1 MKIKKSEQIM
11 TSKSDRRKIFS
22 RRRFLGHSALAMAG
36 ISVFGFQSTGCTNNN
51 NKYLRVIAYNV
62 LKFTGWPSENV
73 KDISQIPELMAHELS
88 KYSPDIINFSESPDE
103 SMVKHIADLLNMNYV
118 FFPTAGNWP
127 GAILTHFEI
136 LKSANTPIV
145 NGIRPDD
152 LFTRHWGKATIKL
165 SNKKSITV
173 HSAHLYPHNNPV
185 SAEIRKREISEILK
199 SASDDIE
206 KNNSIL
212 VIGDLNHTPEMPEYS
227 LWVNA
232 GFIDSYSVAGKGDG
246 LTIKADVPSRRIDYI
261 LAHGLI
267 EENIIESRA
276 LFEGAFRT
284 NPSDP
289 NSFALSDHLPQ
300 YAKFQINI

>member
-1 MKIKKSEQIM
+1 MKEDNGIKLI
-11 TSKSDRRKIFS
+11 S
-22 RRRFLGHSALAMAG
+22 RRRFLEHSFVATTG
-36 ISVFGFQSTGCTNNN
+36 ISVFGFQASGCIKTNKKN
-51 NKYLRVIAYNV
+51 LRVISYNV

-73 KDISQIPELMAHELS
+73 KDKSQIPELMAQELS

-145 NGIRPDD
+145 DGIRPGD

-165 SNKKSITV
+165 TNKKSIIV

-185 SAEIRKREISEILK
+185 SAKIRKREISEILK
-199 SASDDIE
+199 SASVDIE
-206 KNNSIL
+206 KNNSVL

-232 GFIDSYSVAGKGDG
+232 GFTDSFSEAGKGDG

-267 EENIIESRA
+267 AENIIESRA

-284 NPSDP
+284 NPFDP
-289 NSFALSDHLPQ
+289 SSFALSDHLPQ
-300 YAKFQINI
+300 LTDFVIID